1 MRKCWYFPRECA
13 IMQIMIR
20 SRSIRN
26 LFLSPYAIFAL
37 AFILIPLVLI
47 FRCGFTTDA
56 GQFTLENIAIIA
68 RPEYRRALLLS
79 IVLALISTFC
89 CVLIAYPLCLFLL
102 EKTERGFTTLFVLF
116 LLPLAMNTLL
126 STMAWQT
133 ILERRGVLNQLLTA
147 LHLPPLMIINKPA
160 AIIVGMIYNF
170 LPYMILALYNALS
183 KIDRQVIES
192 AEDLGAGRW
201 TTFSRII
208 FPLSVPGLISGIT
221 LVFIPSLTTFVISAL
236 LGGNKILLIGNIIDQ
251 EFVSAYDWHV
261 GSGLSIILM
270 LFIVLSMIL
279 TAITDKGP
287 KEGVL

>member
-1 MRKCWYFPRECA
+1 MH
-13 IMQIMIR
+13 IMIR
-20 SRSIRN
+20 SRLTRN
-26 LFLSPYAIFAL
+26 VFLTPYVFFAL
-37 AFILIPLVLI
+37 AFILLPLVLI
-47 FRCGFTTDA
+47 LRFGLTDDA
-56 GQFTLENIAIIA
+56 GYLTLQNIAVIA
-68 RPEYRRALLLS
+68 RPEYLRALGLS
-79 IVLALISTFC
+79 VLLALISTLL

-102 EKTERGFTTLFVLF
+102 EKTSRGWTTILILF

-133 ILERRGVLNQLLTA
+133 ILEKRGVLNQLLTA
-147 LHLPPLMIINKPA
+147 LNLPPLMIINKPA
-160 AIIVGMIYNF
+160 AIIFGMVYNF

-192 AEDLGAGRW
+192 AEDLGAGKW
-201 TTFSRII
+201 KTFSRVI

-270 LFIVLSMIL
+270 LFIVISMVL
-279 TAITDKGP
+279 TALTEKGP
-287 KEGVL
+287 KEGIL